1 VALNLRDFLILE
13 NVKGLLNSNMRE
25 LFTYVCEDFLCV
37 STFLIQHKSRQV
49 QSPFI
54 QSKSMPGDEPS
65 RPLPPLGKRP
75 APSCWAPCPAVKIVV
90 DQLSSASSL

>member
-1 VALNLRDFLILE
+1 MALNLRDFLILE
-13 NVKGLLNSNMRE
+13 NVKGLLN
-25 LFTYVCEDFLCV
+25 